1 MTYDIKERTREVMRL
16 ELANAAFDLVIKN
29 GYEQTAEELA
39 DALGISRATFF
50 RHLGSKEEIV
60 IAGMLGP
67 DDLFAEAFTHAQQTA
82 SASTWQ
88 RLKLAFQPIIAQA
101 EAKPEHMRAR
111 LALIRA
117 TPALGARVQQAR
129 RPQIDG
135 LAAALADQGYGQ
147 LAAAALAVASVAVFD
162 RCWLLW
168 ASSEGPAL
176 RELVDRAF
184 AELDAASSPL
194 PASTTTGGAGFGQTR
209 PADA

>member
-1 MTYDIKERTREVMRL
+1 MRI
-16 ELANAAFDLVIKN
+16 ELANAALDLVIKN

-67 DDLFAEAFTHAQQTA
+67 DDLFAEAFTHAQHKA

-101 EAKPEHMRAR
+101 EANPDHMRAR

-135 LAAALADQGYGQ
+135 FAAALASQGYDQ
-147 LAAAALAVASVAVFD
+147 LAAAALAAASVAVFD

-184 AELDAASSPL
+184 AELEAASSPL
-194 PASTTTGGAGFGQTR
+194 PASTAVGVAGFGQTR
-209 PADA
+209 PADE